1 VKHAPFLRDLFW
13 VILFPLA
20 VLWAIIAYLRRR
32 IVRPRY
38 QSSLPVLCV
47 GNLHSGGS
55 GKTPLVASISK
66 HYQSTRLAILSRG
79 YGGELEHGF
88 GRVEKEEVL
97 GAKRFGDEPW
107 MLSQIIS
114 HPIFVGKDRVASVKK
129 IEALGNF
136 SGVLLD
142 DGFQHLAL
150 AKQVSLVAVDV
161 NRSLDESNCIPLG
174 ELREPLSAFRYAHA
188 VVLTGVE
195 QAEAASRWRGFLAKR
210 FPSLP
215 VFHAN
220 ATLHLPKATAGES
233 FGAFSGIASPERFER
248 GLRALGEI
256 KWLRSFADHHPYSE
270 ADLDRL
276 IKTKSEHGV
285 THLLTTEKDFF
296 KVGERLKARGE
307 RVSPVRIEYDL
318 SPDFWYFLENRWIS
332 K

>member
-1 VKHAPFLRDLFW
+1 MKHAPFLRDLFW
-13 VILFPLA
+13 VLLFPLA
-20 VLWAIIAYLRRR
+20 GLWATVAFFRRR
-32 IVRPRY
+32 LVRPRY
-38 QSSLPVLCV
+38 RSSLPVLCV

-66 HYQSTRLAILSRG
+66 YYQATAVAILSRG
-79 YGGELEHGF
+79 YGGELEHSF
-88 GRVEKEEVL
+88 GRVEKEEAT
-97 GAKRFGDEPW
+97 GARRFGDEPW
-107 MLSQIIS
+107 MLSQTVS

-129 IEALGNF
+129 VEAMGSF

-161 NRSLDESNCIPLG
+161 NRSLDEANCIPLG
-174 ELREPLSAFRYAHA
+174 ELREPLSAFRYADA

-195 QAEAASRWRGFLAKR
+195 IGDAAKRWREFLATR

-215 VFHAN
+215 VFPAKL
-220 ATLHLPKATAGES
+220 TLHLPKTSGTET

-248 GLRALGEI
+248 GLRALCEI
-256 KWLRSFADHHPYSE
+256 KWLRSFSDHHPYSE

-276 IKTKSEHGV
+276 VRAKAEQGV